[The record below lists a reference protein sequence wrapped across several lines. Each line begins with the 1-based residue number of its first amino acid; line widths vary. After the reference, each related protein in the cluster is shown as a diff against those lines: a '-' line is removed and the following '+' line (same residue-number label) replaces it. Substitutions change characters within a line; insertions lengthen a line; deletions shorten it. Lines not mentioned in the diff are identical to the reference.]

1 MNIRRLIRVGVYFL
15 IFIFENQNKIT
26 IFVSVYW
33 IEPLREMKSKEIIEA
48 LAADVER
55 LMKLHS
61 AAMEEIATLR
71 EQSNEQSA
79 KIRSLQGKL
88 RDAKAEAEKASLH
101 AAIAGSVSN
110 KSAARSHINRLLREV
125 DVCIEM
131 VSNRI

>member
-79 KIRSLQGKL
+79 KIRSLRKPEPYKGKGI
-88 RDAKAEAEKASLH
+88 RF
-101 AAIAGSVSN
+101 AGEIVRRKSG
-110 KSAARSHINRLLREV
+110 KSAGAK
-125 DVCIEM
+125 
-131 VSNRI
+131 